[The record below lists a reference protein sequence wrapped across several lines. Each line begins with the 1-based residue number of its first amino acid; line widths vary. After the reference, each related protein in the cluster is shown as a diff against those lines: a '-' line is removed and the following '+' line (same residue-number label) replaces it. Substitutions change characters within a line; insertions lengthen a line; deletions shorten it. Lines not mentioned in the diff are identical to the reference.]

1 MEFTKIFFFF
11 LLIKTIIV
19 SINAN
24 CNISGFL
31 QVNDTIT
38 VFGSGFGSD
47 QNGIVFKINS
57 TSYSK
62 TNLRFD
68 VEDTQ
73 VSFVMSKYG
82 VYNGMLGATLIPSG
96 ETCEYGNMEITP
108 MLISATPEF
117 VGFGT
122 FYTSIGKIKGHHFDA
137 SGTGA
142 EILMD
147 GNVLTNCN
155 ETIENSAL
163 VGYHCEIPPGYGN
176 FNMSVRVA
184 NKISNILTLWYR
196 APKVNGIGP
205 VFYHSSDTVTIHGI
219 DFQEGGTDKTIVT
232 IDGAESEVIFS
243 NSSMIYVKHDNTLKP
258 VNSNGFEVQITVG
271 GQKAELLNNSYLTYL
286 TYFVYDQSDGQ
297 NGTYKIDLFFPNWNY
312 TDFFLNNIS
321 VKSSCQLTQIPGFE
335 DQRLT
340 VRLICDFP
348 PSIKSGDAYFTDTVS
363 RFDFVI
369 LLSPFISEPSNQQI
383 NGIPSEGGEISLHG
397 KHFHTTMFDGS
408 SNNLVVNYNGKNYTN
423 YNLVNS
429 TFMTFNIPAGF
440 GNNNYLFISSNINS
454 TPIFTVSY
462 LSPQI
467 TIDSIIQNDQSLVIK
482 GSNFNIIS
490 KMTIKLSNIDI
501 SSSCSGNSTDITCGP
516 TLPIGVTSGE
526 LTMESSGYTSTS
538 FNVYL
543 TPVITSIYPKSF
555 DTVQSETLTITGVYF
570 ESIDPISQ
578 KSNNLQVLVDN
589 NLKSSNY
596 INSTSIT
603 TTILPGIGS
612 NHQIKISVNQI
623 KFSNMETFTYYPP
636 TISNFIQSNNLFNI
650 IGNYFGI
657 NSEDNIVY
665 YNNILIDSQVIS
677 TNTLQFTLLDNYS
690 NGELYIQ
697 VGDQKSNNISTF
709 LTPIITS
716 ISKKPYVDGSS
727 IITINGKYFSN
738 LNYKTQ
744 QSIPTIFEFTL
755 DNDPSNPILLSCNY
769 LDPISYSCKFTTVG
783 YGKANLIAIKT
794 DSSISFKSNSFIVS
808 YQEPKII
815 QSTSL
820 FYQVP
825 GLINITVESYSPN
838 NLQIFVSDS
847 ECTNPIVLLNK
858 QIQCNYKADVPPNPN
873 GKSLNITVISNQMVG
888 INEVFYYNKRYECPN
903 NCSNHGICNFI
914 NGQCQCSKDWQ
925 SIDCSQEKQLPLPEP
940 IINDN
945 GETILS
951 GNNNINF
958 TVSITYLREI
968 DFNDQTVKVLSLK
981 DIKWNN
987 RTQIGNN
994 ESYFNGTFENDPVQV
1009 ELGVTYYK
1017 DEESIDFAGDTILI
1031 PSNSMKYI
1039 ILISNWNF
1047 SSSTNNLQVIYN
1059 SQTTAYYDDGCNIIW
1074 ANSSS
1079 DVNQGSKVSESVTWF
1094 QLVSGNSAM
1103 DAKFS
1108 RRMFVDER
1116 VRMASV
1122 SILNS
1127 NDPLYSLANQSDS
1140 YNKLIAIT
1148 TPYFKSNVK
1157 LDPSFSLL
1165 IQPSTS
1171 TSECNKNKWKVPV
1184 IAVLCSVGG
1193 AAIIATIAGVI
1204 YKNKKNKKLK
1214 SKLVLK
1220 LKNLNND

>member
-1 MEFTKIFFFF
+1 MEFTKILFFF
-11 LLIKTIIV
+11 LFIKTIIV
-19 SINAN
+19 SINAS
-24 CNISGFL
+24 CNINGFI

-47 QNGIVFKINS
+47 PNGIFFKINS
-57 TSYSK
+57 TFFMGTS
-62 TNLRFD
+62 LRFD
-68 VEDTQ
+68 VADTQ
-73 VSFVMSKYG
+73 VSFDMFQNA
-82 VYNGMLGATLIPSG
+82 VYNGMLLATLNPSG
-96 ETCEYGNMEITP
+96 ETCEYGNIKITP
-108 MLISATPEF
+108 RLLNVLVSN
-117 VGFGT
+117 GFGT
-122 FYTSIGKIKGHHFDA
+122 YYTSSARITGNHFDA

-142 EILMD
+142 DILMD
-147 GNVLTNCN
+147 GNVLTNCDVIMTYN
-155 ETIENSAL
+155 NVPS
-163 VGYHCEIPPGYGN
+163 GYKCEIPPGYGS
-176 FNMSVRVA
+176 FNLSVSVA
-184 NKISNILTLWYR
+184 NVISNVLTFWYN
-196 APKVNGIGP
+196 PPIITDPNP
-205 VFYHSSDTVTIHGI
+205 VFYLSSTPITINGN
-219 DFQEGGTDKTIVT
+219 DFQEGGIDKTIVT
-232 IDGAESEVIFS
+232 INGTESEII
-243 NSSMIYVKHDNTLKP
+243 SSVHDILIVKHDNSLKP
-258 VNSNGFEVQITVG
+258 PSSDGFKVEVMVG
-271 GQKAELLNNSYLTYL
+271 GQVSNSKYLTYL
-286 TYFVYDQSDGQ
+286 KYVNYGQSEGQ
-297 NGTYKIDLFFPNWNY
+297 NGTYMVNLAYPNWNY
-312 TDFFLNNIS
+312 TDFILNGIS
-321 VKSSCQLTQIPGFE
+321 VKNSCQPTPYQPVEISIEILVT
-335 DQRLT
+335 
-340 VRLICDFP
+340 LICDFP
-348 PSIKSGDAYFTDTVS
+348 PSIKSGTAYFTDTLS
-363 RFDFVI
+363 RLDLDI
-369 LLSPFISEPSNQQI
+369 PLSPYVSEPSTLQI
-383 NGIPSEGGEISLHG
+383 NDIPLQGGEISFRG
-397 KHFHTTMFDGS
+397 KHFDTTKFDGS

-429 TFMTFNIPAGF
+429 TYMTFNIPAGV

-538 FNVYL
+538 FTVYL

-589 NLKSSNY
+589 SLISSNY

-636 TISNFIQSNNLFNI
+636 TISDFTQSGNQFNI

-697 VGDQKSNNISTF
+697 VGDQKSTNISTF

-1059 SQTTAYYDDGCNIIW
+1059 SQTTAYYDDGCDIIQ

-1127 NDPLYSLANQSDS
+1127 NDPLYGLTNQSDS

-1157 LDPSFSLL
+1157 LDPSFSSL

-1193 AAIIATIAGVI
+1193 AAIIGITGAMI
-1204 YKNKKNKKLK
+1204 YKTYKNRKLN
-1214 SKLVLK
+1214 SKLSIK
-1220 LKNLNND
+1220 LRNFK